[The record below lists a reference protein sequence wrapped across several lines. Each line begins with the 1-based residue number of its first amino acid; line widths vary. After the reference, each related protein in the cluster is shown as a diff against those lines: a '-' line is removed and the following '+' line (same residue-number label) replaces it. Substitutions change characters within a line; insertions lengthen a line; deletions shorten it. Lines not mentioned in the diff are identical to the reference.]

1 MAELGS
7 KEATAAQ
14 KAEAEN
20 QAVMAKAH
28 KAALAGNPPTSV
40 KLKRIHG
47 AEFRDGY
54 VYNEQKIDTYEQAI
68 MRPIN
73 VGMCSELAHALGE
86 AADAAPL
93 VISVGGKRMM
103 MDGHISVEPIGGS
116 IILKLAGHIA
126 KQNPPKEKAVKESK

>member
-1 MAELGS
+1 MAKSELGS

-28 KAALAGNPPTSV
+28 KAALEGNPPTSV
-40 KLKRIHG
+40 KLKRVHG
-47 AEFRDGY
+47 AEFGDGY
-54 VYNEQKIDTYEQAI
+54 AFLEQKIDTYDPAI
-68 MRPIN
+68 MRPSN

-103 MDGHISVEPIGGS
+103 MDGHISVEPIDGS
-116 IILKLAGHIA
+116 VVLKLD
-126 KQNPPKEKAVKESK
+126 PPKVKAVKESK

>member
-1 MAELGS
+1 MAKSELGS

-20 QAVMAKAH
+20 HAAMSKAH
-28 KAALAGNPPTSV
+28 KAALEGNPPTSV
-40 KLKRIHG
+40 KLKRVHG
-47 AEFRDGY
+47 AEFGDGY
-54 VYNEQKIDTYEQAI
+54 AFLEQKIDTYEQAI

-103 MDGHISVEPIGGS
+103 MDGHISVEPIDGS
-116 IILKLAGHIA
+116 VVLKLD
-126 KQNPPKEKAVKESK
+126 PPKVKAVKESK

>member
-1 MAELGS
+1 MAKSELGS

-28 KAALAGNPPTSV
+28 KAALEGNPPTSV
-40 KLKRIHG
+40 KMKRIHG

-86 AADAAPL
+86 AANAPL

-103 MDGHISVEPIGGS
+103 MDGYISVEPIDGS
-116 IILKLAGHIA
+116 VVLKLD
-126 KQNPPKEKAVKESK
+126 PPKVKAAPKEIK

>member
-1 MAELGS
+1 MAKSELGS

-28 KAALAGNPPTSV
+28 KAALEGNPPTSV
-40 KLKRIHG
+40 KMKRIHG

-103 MDGHISVEPIGGS
+103 MDGHISVEPIDGS
-116 IILKLAGHIA
+116 VVLKLD
-126 KQNPPKEKAVKESK
+126 PPKVKAVKESK

>member
-1 MAELGS
+1 MAKSELGS

-28 KAALAGNPPTSV
+28 KAALEGNPPTSV
-40 KLKRIHG
+40 KMKRIHG

-73 VGMCSELAHALGE
+73 VGMCSELAHARGE
-86 AADAAPL
+86 AANAPL

-103 MDGHISVEPIGGS
+103 MDGYISVEPIDGS
-116 IILKLAGHIA
+116 VVLKLD
-126 KQNPPKEKAVKESK
+126 PPKVKAAPKEIK

>member
-1 MAELGS
+1 MARRHSPGEALTTDEIEAIVGNEILSSVGYIDGS
-7 KEATAAQ
+7 IAQ
-14 KAEAEN
+14 ERAN
-20 QAVMAKAH
+20 
-28 KAALAGNPPTSV
+28 ALKYYRQEQYG
-40 KLKRIHG
+40 
-47 AEFRDGY
+47 
-54 VYNEQKIDTYEQAI
+54 NEQKIDTYEQAI

-86 AADAAPL
+86 AANAPL

-103 MDGHISVEPIGGS
+103 VDGHISVEPIGGS

>member
-1 MAELGS
+1 MAKAELGS

-20 QAVMAKAH
+20 HVAMSKAH

-40 KLKRIHG
+40 KMKRIHG
-47 AEFRDGY
+47 AEFRDEY
-54 VYNEQKIDTYEQAI
+54 VYNEQKIDTYDQAI

-86 AADAAPL
+86 AAANAPL

-103 MDGHISVEPIGGS
+103 MDGYISVEPIDGS
-116 IILKLAGHIA
+116 VVLKLD
-126 KQNPPKEKAVKESK
+126 PPKVKAAPKESK

>member
-1 MAELGS
+1 MAKSELGS

-28 KAALAGNPPTSV
+28 KAALEGNPPTSV
-40 KLKRIHG
+40 KLKRVHG
-47 AEFRDGY
+47 AEFGDGY
-54 VYNEQKIDTYEQAI
+54 AFLEQKIDTYDHAI

-86 AADAAPL
+86 AANAPL

-103 MDGHISVEPIGGS
+103 MDGYISVEPIDGS
-116 IILKLAGHIA
+116 VVLKLD
-126 KQNPPKEKAVKESK
+126 PPKVKAVKESK

>member
-1 MAELGS
+1 MAKSELGS

-28 KAALAGNPPTSV
+28 KAALEGNPPTSV
-40 KLKRIHG
+40 KMKRIHG

-86 AADAAPL
+86 AANAPL

-103 MDGHISVEPIGGS
+103 MDGYISVEPIDGS
-116 IILKLAGHIA
+116 VVLKLD
-126 KQNPPKEKAVKESK
+126 PPKVKAAPKESK